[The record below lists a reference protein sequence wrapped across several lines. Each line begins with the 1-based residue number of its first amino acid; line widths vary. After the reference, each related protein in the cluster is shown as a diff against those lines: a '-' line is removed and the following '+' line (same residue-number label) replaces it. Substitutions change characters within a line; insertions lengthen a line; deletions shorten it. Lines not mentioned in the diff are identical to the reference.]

1 MSGEH
6 GEIMPHLAGATN
18 AKQLADCAPIARN
31 RDYDDDRAEGRQ
43 ERARGVR

>member
-18 AKQLADCAPIARN
+18 AKQLADC
-31 RDYDDDRAEGRQ
+31 
-43 ERARGVR
+43 VRIPMMSAGHSD